1 VTTIPGPPG
10 IQLETRWDTADELT
24 RVAVLCHPHPLAEGS
39 MRAPLMAAITR
50 SLVRRGFA
58 VLRFNFRGVGL
69 STGRHDYG
77 IGELDDVAAATAHAE
92 TRYPDLPWGIAGW
105 SFGGT
110 VALRWQA
117 RDRAEIPY
125 VGIAPPVVG
134 EGALRMPE
142 PGSLHPTPR
151 SFIVGDRDQV
161 IDVDAL
167 TGYAAAIGAP
177 VHLLEG
183 SDHFFHHREAEVAR
197 LVAAGLGA
205 DVNDEEPEQG

>member
-1 VTTIPGPPG
+1 MTTIPGPPG
-10 IQLETRWDTADELT
+10 VALETRWDIAEEPTLG
-24 RVAVLCHPHPLAEGS
+24 AVLCHPHPLAEGS
-39 MRAPLMAAITR
+39 MRAPLMAAITG
-50 SLVRRGFA
+50 SLVRMGFA

-77 IGELDDVAAATAHAE
+77 IGELDDVAAAVDHALA
-92 TRYPDLPWGIAGW
+92 RFPDLPFGIAGW

-117 RDRAEIPY
+117 RDRADVPY
-125 VGIAPPVVG
+125 VGIAPPVVA

-142 PGSLHPTPR
+142 PVSLRPTPR
-151 SFIVGDRDQV
+151 SFIVGDHDQM

-167 TGYAAAIGAP
+167 TRYAASIGAP

-183 SDHFFHHREAEVAR
+183 SDHFFHYREQEVSR

-205 DVNDEEPEQG
+205 EVGDEVPDGN